1 MIQKYPELMQEN
13 KSIEVYKESP
23 KFYEHTLQH
32 GHYDINYVIKLLRV
46 IEEKCHQYRM
56 SPNDL
61 RFSLQQSCQKLI
73 NFLEI
78 ERDNSL

>member
-1 MIQKYPELMQEN
+1 MEIQKYNPDP
-13 KSIEVYKESP
+13 P
-23 KFYEHTLQH
+23 KFCDNMLQH
-32 GHYDINYVIKLLRV
+32 GKYDIHYVIKLLRV
-46 IEEKCHQYRM
+46 IEEKCHQYRL
-56 SPNDL
+56 SPHDL